1 MRGTK
6 AVVPR
11 RAGELLLQTG
21 HVGAEYVE
29 YVLRH
34 RRGLVPQ
41 PAPLRL
47 GVEELDAI
55 SVPEP
60 DLSIYDNLPPTPMT
74 RDPGPLPGNGGTE
87 GEAS

>member
-1 MRGTK
+1 MVT
-6 AVVPR
+6 
-11 RAGELLLQTG
+11 QTG
-21 HVGAEYVE
+21 HVGAEYLE

-47 GVEELDAI
+47 GVAELDAI

-74 RDPGPLPGNGGTE
+74 RDPGPPLDNSGTE
-87 GEAS
+87 GDAS